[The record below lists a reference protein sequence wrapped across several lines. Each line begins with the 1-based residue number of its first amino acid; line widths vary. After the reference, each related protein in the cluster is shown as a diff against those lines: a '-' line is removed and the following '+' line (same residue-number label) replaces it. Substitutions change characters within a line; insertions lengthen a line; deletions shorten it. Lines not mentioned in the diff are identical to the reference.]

1 MSNAELV
8 GGKSKDEIKSIDLFI
23 TEQCNMKC
31 DYCFH
36 PKGEA
41 VLSVEQGKKI
51 LARMKEISPAGLQIT
66 FFGG

>member
-8 GGKSKDEIKSIDLFI
+8 GGKTKDEIRSIDLFI

-36 PKGEA
+36 PRA
-41 VLSVEQGKKI
+41 RWCYRLSRERKSLSG
-51 LARMKEISPAGLQIT
+51 
-66 FFGG
+66 